1 MWENQKAGKD
11 SRTPKPIVP
20 GLPFQGPLSLVN
32 SIPSVDHGQRVLQ
45 VGANHPQLFQK
56 LRQALHKERPMD
68 QPDLARGW
76 MGMGLELVLEFQPKP
91 LLRELEGEKPVVM
104 PECWVEAD

>member
-1 MWENQKAGKD
+1 
-11 SRTPKPIVP
+11 
-20 GLPFQGPLSLVN
+20 
-32 SIPSVDHGQRVLQ
+32 
-45 VGANHPQLFQK
+45 
-56 LRQALHKERPMD
+56 MD